1 MSFIISK
8 SGELVAITSE
18 TIKSGKAV
26 RYGFETCQ
34 EGLDANYDSR
44 LVNARMGKIS
54 NAKAWQALADRQGT
68 PSAVDVYKGQAE
80 QHKGNDFLVV

>member
-1 MSFIISK
+1 MSFIISR
-8 SGELVAITSE
+8 SDELVATTSE

-44 LVNARMGKIS
+44 LVNAKPGKIS
-54 NAKAWQALADRQGT
+54 NAKKWQAIANRTGT
-68 PSAVDVYKGQAE
+68 PGATDIYKGQAE
-80 QHKGNDFLVV
+80 QHKGNDFLVG